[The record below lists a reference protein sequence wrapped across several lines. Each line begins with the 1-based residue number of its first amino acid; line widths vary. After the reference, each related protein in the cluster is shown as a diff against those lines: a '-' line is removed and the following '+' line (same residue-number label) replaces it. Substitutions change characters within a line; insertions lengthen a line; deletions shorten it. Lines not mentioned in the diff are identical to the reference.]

1 MTDPTVLTDRRAQRS
16 TTHKSRRPSF
26 VEKTIAGIASSIEQA
41 IFTEEHA
48 RKHAFLQQ
56 MDPRAKL
63 VAFILVILSVSLALH
78 SQTIVLL
85 YACTLAAAV
94 ASQLPMSFYVKRVWL
109 GIPLFAGIV
118 VIPAIFLT
126 PGQPILHIPLGLTT
140 WTATREGL
148 AGAVIFVLR
157 VGASVSLAVLLVL
170 TTKWADLLKSLRILR
185 VPSVFMLVLSMTY
198 RYVFL
203 FLHTVNSLF
212 IARKSRTIARTG
224 GNEQRRWVV
233 ASMSTLIGK
242 SFRMSSEVYQAMLS
256 RGFRGE
262 VYAYD
267 DYAMR
272 RQDWM
277 LVAAAALLA
286 AVVTILD
293 RWYFH

>member
-1 MTDPTVLTDRRAQRS
+1 
-16 TTHKSRRPSF
+16 
-26 VEKTIAGIASSIEQA
+26 
-41 IFTEEHA
+41 
-48 RKHAFLQQ
+48 
-56 MDPRAKL
+56 
-63 VAFILVILSVSLALH
+63 
-78 SQTIVLL
+78 
-85 YACTLAAAV
+85 
-94 ASQLPMSFYVKRVWL
+94 MSFYVKRVWL

-185 VPSVFMLVLSMTY
+185 VPSVFVLVLSMTY